1 MTVELI
7 KEQIQK
13 FLVTDTPEVL
23 AIKGDWGVGKTYYWD
38 KYIKE
43 LKGSCIL
50 KSYSYVSLFGSKS
63 IDELKQ
69 TVFLN
74 AVDTYMIG
82 EAPNIKGY
90 SKKIAGLVKDTK
102 IPYVS
107 KYVGGIGG
115 LINSVSQL
123 ALNKTV
129 ICFDDIERHSD
140 GISIKDF
147 MGLVSYFKEQKDC
160 KVVLL
165 LNEEVGDETFD
176 DYKKYKEKVVDR
188 QLHFEPTA
196 EDCFDTIITEEF
208 ELRAHTRDCC
218 VGLNIKNKRIIKKI
232 ESNVKEF
239 LELVD
244 GFDEEIK
251 KQVIHS
257 TIVLSWCYYGHGADK
272 ENIPEFA
279 FVNRS
284 GLRNEDEGRDWTKDK
299 TKKWDDLLNSYRY
312 QCSDEIDLAVA
323 GGIEQGF
330 LDKEK
335 LIPLCELKQQEID
348 VRNSS
353 TKLDE
358 AWKLYHGSFDS
369 NEEDVAKA
377 MEEGLRDIV
386 DSTSPSQYG
395 GGLNVLRTVGKDDKA
410 DELIELFIDRRKDQ
424 PEVFNVNN
432 SPFGIND
439 ERFIERLRSAYL
451 ELKPELTVME
461 ILELRK
467 GSNSYNQSE
476 VEILSRLTKDE
487 ITHLFNDFDG
497 ENLTLYIRVFLL
509 LSASSQELQTNVDE
523 ALKAIAASSKLNADR
538 MAKFKNR

>member
-50 KSYSYVSLFGSKS
+50 KSYSYVSLFGIKS

-74 AVDTYMIG
+74 AVDTHMIG
-82 EAPNIKGY
+82 EAPNVKGY
-90 SKKIAGLVKDTK
+90 AKKIAGLVKDTK

-123 ALNKTV
+123 ALNKSV
-129 ICFDDIERHSD
+129 ICFDDLERHSG

-165 LNEEVGDETFD
+165 LNEEVGDETFE

-196 EDCFDTIITEEF
+196 DESFDTIVTEAF
-208 ELRAHTRDCC
+208 ELRDYTRDCC
-218 VGLNIKNKRIIKKI
+218 IGLNIKNKRVIKKI
-232 ESNVKEF
+232 KSNVKEF
-239 LELVD
+239 LELVVD
-244 GFDEEIK
+244 FDEEIK
-251 KQVIHS
+251 RQVIHS
-257 TIVLSWCYYGHGADK
+257 TVVLSWCYYCHGADPK
-272 ENIPEFA
+272 NIPEFA

-284 GLRNEDEGRDWTKDK
+284 GLRKKEEKRGWTTDK
-299 TKKWDDLLNSYRY
+299 TKKWDDFLNSYGY
-312 QCSDEIDLAVA
+312 QTSDEIDLAVA
-323 GGIEQGF
+323 SGIEQGF
-330 LDKEK
+330 INKEK
-335 LIPLCELKQQEID
+335 LIPLCECKQHEID
-348 VRNSS
+348 VQNSS
-353 TKLDE
+353 TKFDE
-358 AWKLYHGSFDS
+358 AWNLYHGSFER
-369 NEEDVAKA
+369 NEEAVAKA
-377 MEEGLRDIV
+377 MEEGMRDIV
-386 DSTSPSQYG
+386 DSTSTHQYSQ
-395 GGLNVLRTVGKDDKA
+395 GLQLLRTVGKDGKA
-410 DELIELFIDRRKDQ
+410 DELMELFIDKRKCT
-424 PEVFNVNN
+424 PEVFNADNR
-432 SPFGIND
+432 SFGNKD
-439 ERFIERLRSAYL
+439 KKFIERLESAYL
-451 ELKPELTVME
+451 KLKPELTVME

-467 GSNSYNQSE
+467 GANSYNQSE
-476 VEILSRLTKDE
+476 AEILSRLTKDE
-487 ITHLFNDFDG
+487 ITKLFKSFKG
-497 ENLTLYIRVFLL
+497 ENLTRYIKVFLL
-509 LSASSQELQTNVDE
+509 LSSSNQKLQTNIDE
-523 ALKAIAASSKLNADR
+523 AFKEIASSSKLNSDR
-538 MAKFKNR
+538 MAKFKVR